1 MHLIAAIGT
10 PSLVLFSADSDPAR
24 CAPRG
29 REVRILRVPDLRAL
43 PPAQVIAA
51 VAALDA
57 PAAPPA

>member
-1 MHLIAAIGT
+1 
-10 PSLVLFSADSDPAR
+10 
-24 CAPRG
+24 
-29 REVRILRVPDLRAL
+29 VRILRVPDLRAL